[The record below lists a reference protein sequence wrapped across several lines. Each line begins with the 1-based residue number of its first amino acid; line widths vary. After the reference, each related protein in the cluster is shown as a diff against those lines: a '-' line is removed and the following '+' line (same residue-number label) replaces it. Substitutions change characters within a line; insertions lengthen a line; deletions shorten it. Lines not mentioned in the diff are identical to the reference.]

1 MKHLAAALGEVR
13 DEDVAIRAL
22 EKLKEEAPES
32 VAAGLELFADERRAR
47 RAAGQ
52 AELARALEEEPFE
65 SFRRRVAHAFG
76 KATAPREEGKGD
88 VEDAGDDEGAGG
100 PGEVVGPGEG
110 GEQSFGEVGRQII
123 LRSWEELRSRGPDI
137 YRPLRS
143 KRLHKLRIR
152 AKRLRYALELF
163 AACHGEMLRE
173 LAHELARFQTALGD
187 LHDCDGWVEERGKYL
202 SGQGGADKETGVD
215 AAGRS
220 ARGEA
225 AFWLLEHFT
234 VKRALH
240 YAEALEIWRGWEQED
255 FGSRLADGLKGSQK
269 SER

>member
-1 MKHLAAALGEVR
+1 MAKAKEIEGLDCCAGAARGMGLVLLTRLEELCEQRAAALGPEGEEGVHDMRVASRRLRSVLRDFRPHMRAGRRLGAAREELKHLAAALGEVR

-65 SFRRRVAHAFG
+65 SFRRRVARAFG

-152 AKRLRYALELF
+152 AK
-163 AACHGEMLRE
+163 
-173 LAHELARFQTALGD
+173 
-187 LHDCDGWVEERGKYL
+187 
-202 SGQGGADKETGVD
+202 
-215 AAGRS
+215 
-220 ARGEA
+220 
-225 AFWLLEHFT
+225 
-234 VKRALH
+234 
-240 YAEALEIWRGWEQED
+240 
-255 FGSRLADGLKGSQK
+255 
-269 SER
+269 